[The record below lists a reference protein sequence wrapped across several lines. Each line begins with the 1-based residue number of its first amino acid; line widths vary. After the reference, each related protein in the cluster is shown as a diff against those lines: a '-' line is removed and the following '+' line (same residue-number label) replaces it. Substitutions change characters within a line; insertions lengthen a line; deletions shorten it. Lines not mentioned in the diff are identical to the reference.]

1 MRDLGEKIIKVKKEI
16 DSLENEIDEAK
27 KEQRSEAYLIALRQ
41 QLIELRKTENILL
54 EISHKRKGSYFF

>member
-1 MRDLGEKIIKVKKEI
+1 MRDLGEKIIKVKGKI